1 MARTIAKSLAALAG
15 NACARRPV
23 DQQGDLLRCALAS
36 LPEGVVLIGIDP
48 LLTPGLIHAL
58 AAMGHGD
65 TIVLVDANY
74 PATRG
79 RRTLDLAGAGVVEV
93 LRAVLSLLPLDSF
106 VPEPAFVMQVVGD
119 AAAQPPVCAEM
130 NRALAERGYKP
141 AASLERY
148 AFYAAAERAYAI
160 VRTGER
166 RFYGNILLTKGVIP
180 PEQA

>member
-1 MARTIAKSLAALAG
+1 M
-15 NACARRPV
+15 
-23 DQQGDLLRCALAS
+23 
-36 LPEGVVLIGIDP
+36 LIGLDP
-48 LLTPGLIHAL
+48 LLTPDLLYTL

-79 RRTLDLAGAGVVEV
+79 RRTHDLAGADIVRS

-106 VPEPAFVMQVVGD
+106 VPEPACVMQVVGD
-119 AAAQPPVCAEM
+119 PTAVPAVFTEM
-130 NRALAERGYKP
+130 NKLLAERGHKP
-141 AASLERY
+141 AATMERH

-180 PEQA
+180 PEST